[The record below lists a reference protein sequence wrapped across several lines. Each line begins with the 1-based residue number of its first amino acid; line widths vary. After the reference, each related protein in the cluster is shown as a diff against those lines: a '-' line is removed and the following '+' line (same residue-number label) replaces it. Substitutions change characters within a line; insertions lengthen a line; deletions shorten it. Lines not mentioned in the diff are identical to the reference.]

1 MKEALVQPTVP
12 LGTTGLTVSPLCLGG
27 NVFGWTADEDASF
40 AVLDA
45 YAAAGGN
52 FVDTAD
58 GYGNWVEG
66 NPRGMSERI
75 IGRWMAA
82 RGNRDDLVIATK
94 VGRAAGMR
102 GLAAET
108 IRAGAAESLERLATD
123 RIDLYYAH
131 ADDPDTPLEETM
143 AAFDELVREGKVRH
157 IGASNFAAPRLAE
170 ALRVSD
176 RGGFARYV
184 ALQPEYNL
192 VSRDEYEGELQALC
206 VAEGI
211 ACMPYYALASGFLT
225 GKYRPGGAEVE
236 SPRAGS
242 ASRHL
247 DHGVG
252 VLAALDEVAAAHS
265 TTVAAAALA
274 WLRAEPGVTAPIAS
288 ARSPEQLAEQ
298 LPMADLELSV
308 AELERLSSAHGEA

>member
-12 LGTTGLTVSPLCLGG
+12 LGTTGLAVSPLCLGG

-82 RGNRDDLVIATK
+82 RGNRDGVVIATK

-102 GLAAET
+102 GLGAAT
-108 IRAGAAESLERLATD
+108 IRAGVEESLERLGTD

-157 IGASNFAAPRLAE
+157 LGASNYPAPRLAE

-176 RGGFARYV
+176 RAGLARYV

-192 VSRDEYEGELQALC
+192 VSRDEYEGELQELC
-206 VAEGI
+206 VAEAI
-211 ACMPYYALASGFLT
+211 ACLPYYALASGFLT
-225 GKYRPGGAEVE
+225 GKYRPGAAEVE

-247 DHGVG
+247 DGGAG

-265 TTVAAAALA
+265 TTVAAVALA
-274 WLRAEPGVTAPIAS
+274 WLRAQPGVTAPIAS
-288 ARSPEQLAEQ
+288 ARSPEQLAEL